1 MPDAFARLDYD
12 VMLLGKMLDNGTS
25 TRDIDAMVNRI
36 IAELRD
42 IAPSRNRA
50 NETVS
55 ECDTMNAK
63 ENSIQEVRV

>member
-42 IAPSRNRA
+42 IAPSRIRA
-50 NETVS
+50 EKITS
-55 ECDTMNAK
+55 ERDTMDTK
-63 ENSIQEVRV
+63 EINTEVRA